1 MLSPTVVSVPKCI
14 KCLSLSDTI
23 VDTDFVG
30 AFVITVHLLFKGLLT
45 LGSQVNVS
53 PFLIVAV
60 NIAPKLSSDQLP
72 GSSITD
78 DVVVCC
84 PQPMK
89 FVISV
94 TVAPLLWAAVD
105 VPCAPLV
112 IPVKSLELTPV
123 YVIIS

>member
-1 MLSPTVVSVPKCI
+1 M
-14 KCLSLSDTI
+14 
-23 VDTDFVG
+23 DTDFVG
-30 AFVITVHLLFKGLLT
+30 ALAISVHLLFNGLLT
-45 LGSQVNVS
+45 LGSQVNVF
-53 PFLIVAV
+53 PFLMVAV
-60 NIAPKLSSDQLP
+60 SIAPKLSSDQLP
-72 GSSITD
+72 GSNITD

-84 PQPMK
+84 PQPIK

-112 IPVKSLELTPV
+112 IPVKSFELTPV